1 MSADLLVI
9 MSNEILIDYLLLLKN
24 IITLYINMFSPL
36 QWKLQRQRPY
46 LATSIDMQ
54 LYNNEYSKILS
65 QLVLDLL
72 ER

>member
-1 MSADLLVI
+1 M
-9 MSNEILIDYLLLLKN
+9 DYLLLLKN
-24 IITLYINMFSPL
+24 IITLYINMFSSL
-36 QWKLQRQRPY
+36 QWKLQRQRPH